1 VTLVRRGR
9 LVAAVLVLTLLAAVL
24 LPLRRGDPALYPAA
38 PGAPSIEVS
47 VVSHGYHAGLVVA
60 RDALVR
66 TAREGGLAALGE
78 VAERFAAFP
87 LLEIGW
93 GDAGF
98 YRGVPTLADL
108 RVVEGLR
115 ALLLPGNESVLHVV
129 GLRAP
134 ARDSFPV
141 ADILALELGREGFAK
156 LAREIDATLARE
168 RDAVVELG
176 PGLYGPSAFYRAV
189 GAFHLGNVCNHW
201 IARLLDAA
209 GVPTH
214 PVLATLPQGLLLDLS
229 WRAGAQRR

>member
-1 VTLVRRGR
+1 MRRGR
-9 LVAAVLVLTLLAAVL
+9 LVAAALILALLAAVVV
-24 LPLRRGDPALYPAA
+24 PLRRGDPALYPPP

-47 VVSHGYHAGLVVA
+47 VVSHGYHAGIVVA
-60 RDALVR
+60 REVL
-66 TAREGGLAALGE
+66 ARAAGENGLAALAE
-78 VAERFAAFP
+78 VAERFSAFP

-98 YRGVPTLADL
+98 YRGVPTIADL
-108 RVVEGLR
+108 SVVEAMR
-115 ALLLPGNESVLHVV
+115 ALLLPGNASVLHVV

-141 ADILALELGREGFAK
+141 AEIATLELGREGFAR
-156 LAREIDATLARE
+156 LAREIDATLVRE

-201 IARLLDAA
+201 LARLLDAA

-214 PVLATLPQGLLLDLS
+214 PVLATLPQGLILDLA